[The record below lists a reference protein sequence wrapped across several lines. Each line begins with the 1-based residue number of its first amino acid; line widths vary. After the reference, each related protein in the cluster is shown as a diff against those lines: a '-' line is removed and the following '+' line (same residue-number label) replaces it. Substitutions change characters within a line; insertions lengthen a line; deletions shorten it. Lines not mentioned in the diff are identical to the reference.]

1 MARYRAI
8 SLGFRVVIAEDVAI
22 GDFLF
27 MAIPQSDLNQ
37 IVQAVWAYFLQNGI
51 KLDQNLILSPTTAE
65 GWAQIMIT
73 ALQYTGTTKKAGILS
88 LADVL
93 DNYAGNVEKSK
104 NDVISAVNQAGNTIN
119 LQLKETGS
127 NITKQMNGLLT
138 DANTAKQ
145 GAETAAENAV
155 KAQQG
160 AEQAKNEAQAAARR
174 LPSGIILPFAGLQ
187 SKQPQYTL
195 FCDGSEVSRTTYAD
209 LFNTIG
215 TTFGAGDGSTTFN
228 LPDLI
233 TTADELD
240 SGNFIRYGDWSK
252 LGTKLI
258 DAIRNIRGKD
268 NLGWYG
274 EYTGIIAN
282 DQNGKFGVFKG
293 IQNSFSALYAN
304 QAVPIL
310 IQESTQYGIGFDAN
324 TGIKED
330 NPMVGHAVGPDIHP
344 YSIYLVPLI
353 TY

>member
-1 MARYRAI
+1 MTVARYRAI

-119 LQLKETGS
+119 LQLEETGS

-138 DANTAKQ
+138 DANTANQ

-258 DAIRNIRGKD
+258 DAIRNITARFRTVAWGGGYVKGAISTTLENQGVLQGASTD
-268 NLGWYG
+268 PNWSSFDFFFNANIDDGNYG
-274 EYTGIIAN
+274 NNMA
-282 DQNGKFGVFKG
+282 
-293 IQNSFSALYAN
+293 
-304 QAVPIL
+304 
-310 IQESTQYGIGFDAN
+310 
-324 TGIKED
+324 
-330 NPMVGHAVGPDIHP
+330 GHAVGPDIHP
-344 YSIYLVPLI
+344 YSIYMVPLI